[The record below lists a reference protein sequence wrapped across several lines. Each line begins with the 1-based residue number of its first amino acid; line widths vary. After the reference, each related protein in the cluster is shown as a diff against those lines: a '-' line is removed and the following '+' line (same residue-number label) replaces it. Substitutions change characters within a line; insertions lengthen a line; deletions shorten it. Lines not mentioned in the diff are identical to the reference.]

1 MELDGG
7 VYSSDQ
13 GVIAPANG
21 VGHHVTHPKFL
32 QGDIVTFILDLTCS
46 GSLHAYVNGGA
57 PFTLFTGM
65 ASNFEDVNGVGFI
78 SAVSLKQPGI
88 VEFLGFF

>member
-1 MELDGG
+1 
-7 VYSSDQ
+7 VYSDQ

-21 VGHHVTHPKFL
+21 VVGHVTHPKFL
-32 QGDIVTFILDLTCS
+32 QGDIVTFILDLTGS
-46 GSLHAYVNGGA
+46 AGSLHAYVNGGA

-78 SAVSLKQPGI
+78 PAVSLKQPGI
-88 VEFLGFF
+88 VEFLGFL